1 MNYLTITGR
10 LVNDPETLI
19 SKKTNKKIYKYTI
32 AHNYKDKDGEN
43 TACFIECIDARDY
56 VDMSIFKKGYP
67 VLVSGALA
75 IKRYTD
81 KNNVTRDSIRILV
94 SSLGLESYRKK
105 EPKDNAAEL
114 TEDDVNDLPF

>member
-10 LVNDPETLI
+10 LVSDPETLV
-19 SKKTNKKIYKYTI
+19 SKKTNKKLYKYTI

-56 VDMSIFKKGYP
+56 ADMSIFKKGYP
-67 VLVSGALA
+67 VLVSGTLA

-105 EPKDNAAEL
+105 ETKSDAEL
-114 TEDDVNDLPF
+114 VEDDVNDLPF